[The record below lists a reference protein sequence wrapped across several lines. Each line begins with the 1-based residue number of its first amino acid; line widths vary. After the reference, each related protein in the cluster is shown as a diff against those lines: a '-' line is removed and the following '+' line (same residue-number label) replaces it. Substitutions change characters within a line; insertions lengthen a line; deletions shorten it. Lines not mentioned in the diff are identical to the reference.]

1 MYTYDSI
8 PDEETKYQTFSVFLI
23 CCCWSFGK
31 KDYKCGCNFRLSS
44 STSLSLLIFVYLRIC
59 AHKHVP
65 VISHF
70 LGKKDGSNT
79 FRFLSESLPSRPL
92 SFVSNSDSQ
101 PIPFCLVHDSVRS
114 AATFTCPC
122 IASFDDCGYRM
133 SEWFSSEAQ
142 SINSGE
148 AVVELPNWSIWLW
161 TEDPLD
167 RIAVV
172 PAALWNHAHWY
183 VHPTHRAV
191 WWNSRRD
198 NDPRCHFF
206 PASRLCS
213 PFTSIFVHIRHPYES
228 MVHP

>member
-1 MYTYDSI
+1 MIRYLTRK
-8 PDEETKYQTFSVFLI
+8 PNTKPSQFFWFVVVGVLGRRTTNADAISDCPHRRHCPFWY
-23 CCCWSFGK
+23 
-31 KDYKCGCNFRLSS
+31 S
-44 STSLSLLIFVYLRIC
+44 STYVSIC
-59 AHKHVP
+59 AHNHVP

-70 LGKKDGSNT
+70 LGNKDGSNT
-79 FRFLSESLPSRPL
+79 FRFLSESLPFRPL
-92 SFVSNSDSQ
+92 SIVSNSDSQ

-161 TEDPLD
+161 TEDPSD

-228 MVHP
+228 MVQP